1 MSNLRLLYLQM
12 GTCYSKNNLKKQ
24 LLDQNNII
32 LSKEEFEDKIK
43 SKLNITSAIDGFECF
58 VNFIFEIR
66 NQDLYPIDN
75 NKLVSCNY
83 YNLQFITI
91 KNAILENQKKTQIL
105 QLINKTLN
113 EIHTEYLFAI
123 LDKNF
128 FCAVCNYLFHHRNYL
143 QMV

>member
-1 MSNLRLLYLQM
+1 M
-12 GTCYSKNNLKKQ
+12 GLCYSKNILKKQ
-24 LLDQNNII
+24 LLDQDNII
-32 LSKEEFEDKIK
+32 LTKEEFEDRIK
-43 SKLNITSAIDGFECF
+43 SKLNITLEINGFECF

-75 NKLVSCNY
+75 NKLVSCKY

-91 KNAILENQKKTQIL
+91 KNAILENEKKPQIL

-113 EIHTEYLFAI
+113 EINTEYLFGI

-128 FCAVCNYLFHHRNYL
+128 FYAVCNYLFYHRNYL